1 MTNKVKTA
9 NQLDLE
15 RDHLDSQGVRM
26 VAAPRPVWIPS
37 PLWIQRKTAI
47 NSNRCAIF
55 GCLSPYVRLLLIAA
69 LFGVFAPVV
78 FGLHSSGAVY
88 ALEKPGEELKEV
100 GLTTVNGTEL
110 DLALE
115 FVDEDGRSAPLSQFL
130 SSEKPN
136 ILIPAYYD
144 CPRLCGLL
152 LTGVTELLNKLTLTL
167 GDDYRVVTVSFN
179 PQDTPESAR
188 RVATEFRGKLLS
200 EVSREGNQEWKFL
213 SGNEENIVPLMKSLG
228 FHFKEDKGEFAHVA
242 AIFLL
247 SPKGMI
253 SQHFAGISFPYRDVR
268 LALVEASQGKIGT
281 LLDHALLFC
290 YRFDDLQGK
299 YTWAAFG
306 LVRTGAGMTLIAL
319 VLFIGLLRRQGRL
332 RGEELKE
339 SHGSDARK

>member
-1 MTNKVKTA
+1 MTNKVATA
-9 NQLDLE
+9 IQSVSE
-15 RDHLDSQGVRM
+15 RDRSDSLRVQLSATSSLVRC
-26 VAAPRPVWIPS
+26 
-37 PLWIQRKTAI
+37 
-47 NSNRCAIF
+47 NRGTVLGNEIF
-55 GCLSPYVRLLLIAA
+55 MKSGGYAFRCRLLPPMAMLLIAT
-69 LFGVFAPVV
+69 LFGVLGPVA
-78 FGLHSSGAVY
+78 FGLHFSGEVY

-100 GLTTVNGTEL
+100 GLTTVNGSEL

-115 FVDEDGRSAPLSQFL
+115 FVDEDGKSAPLSQFL

-152 LTGVTELLNKLTLTL
+152 LSGVTELLNKLTLTL
-167 GDDYRVVTVSFN
+167 GVDYRVVTVSFN
-179 PQDTPESAR
+179 PQDTPKSAR
-188 RVATEFRGKLLS
+188 RVAKEFRGKLLS
-200 EVSREGNQEWKFL
+200 KAAREKGHEWKFL
-213 SGNEENIVPLMKSLG
+213 SGNEENIVPLMKALG

-332 RGEELKE
+332 RGEELRENHE
-339 SHGSDARK
+339 SDHQK